1 MKSIIRVVLPIL
13 IVNGMIA
20 SGVTYVAYQVF
31 KPVQEVTIIN
41 ESNMPRDLYANLLVN
56 MGQVEMVRQDF
67 SAEIDESLQTQIQ
80 HYQEKRQKAL
90 SLILSLSQRPE
101 HIAQESSW
109 GWVKYEHVEALPTDS
124 ELTHVLQMA
133 FISAN
138 IGFMGWDEISRAL
151 ESSKQKFSKESGH
164 IEKIQQLQQIGME

>member
-1 MKSIIRVVLPIL
+1 M
-13 IVNGMIA
+13 
-20 SGVTYVAYQVF
+20 
-31 KPVQEVTIIN
+31 
-41 ESNMPRDLYANLLVN
+41 
-56 MGQVEMVRQDF
+56 
-67 SAEIDESLQTQIQ
+67 
-80 HYQEKRQKAL
+80 
-90 SLILSLSQRPE
+90 ILSCQRPE

-151 ESSKQKFSKESGH
+151 GSKQKFSKESGH

>member
-1 MKSIIRVVLPIL
+1 M
-13 IVNGMIA
+13 
-20 SGVTYVAYQVF
+20 
-31 KPVQEVTIIN
+31 
-41 ESNMPRDLYANLLVN
+41 
-56 MGQVEMVRQDF
+56 
-67 SAEIDESLQTQIQ
+67 
-80 HYQEKRQKAL
+80 
-90 SLILSLSQRPE
+90 
-101 HIAQESSW
+101 
-109 GWVKYEHVEALPTDS
+109 KYEHVEALPTDS